1 MTAMGRKRTK
11 CPQYAE
17 RLVFRVCNGMIEP
30 ILTWDAHA
38 RSIDDG
44 YMGSIS
50 RMTKDLIN
58 FMIAKNLHSPQRPHC
73 EWKQRKLPP

>member
-1 MTAMGRKRTK
+1 
-11 CPQYAE
+11 
-17 RLVFRVCNGMIEP
+17 MIEP

-58 FMIAKNLHSPQRPHC
+58 FMIAKNFHFPNDPAANRNNASCCPKATIRTD
-73 EWKQRKLPP
+73 KLVVAGVNVFVE

>member
-1 MTAMGRKRTK
+1 
-11 CPQYAE
+11 
-17 RLVFRVCNGMIEP
+17 MIEP